1 MPSSVRQ
8 YWRDL
13 QGRTSLNFNWDAI
26 NHDSV
31 VAVTASEFNPDPND
45 PSHSPR
51 FVGDATITVE
61 NVSPHGPPFDGNHGV
76 TFVVNVDWGA
86 PLNVVTDITVLDA
99 PPVDIEYQ
107 KSILSFVMPT
117 QLQSQWCWAAT
128 SLGVAQYYD
137 PATTWTQCTIANSQL
152 SRSDCCGVG
161 AAGACNVGQVLDN
174 PLQIVGHLDRMVL
187 SVTAFADVATEVNS
201 GRPHCIR
208 ITWSGG
214 GAHFIAAIGYI
225 GSDPATGQFL
235 SVDDP
240 IWGPSDVAYPT
251 LQTSYRSTGKLGT
264 QLLHEGLGPLMAP
277 ELEEPPPEAHRVAS
291 DAVGWLGR
299 HGGLAAR
306 LPADVSVDDL
316 ELTKPHEELSLGLDD
331 LTAGRGLGAA
341 QPNGWHYLVAPGG
354 APLALAVTVT
364 SPGGETRF
372 TQLDYGP
379 FVKGTSD
386 ALATAA
392 ALPGTVASHERVLAV
407 PALGFVAAW
416 VDQPDGT
423 SLLVPVSPAPTGV
436 EAGRAYP
443 ADELLAVLRRLAAER
458 SAADGGVGA

>member
-61 NVSPHGPPFDGNHGV
+61 NISPHGPPFDGNHGV

-235 SVDDP
+235 LRRRPDLGTVGRRLPHLADQLPVDRQP
-240 IWGPSDVAYPT
+240 
-251 LQTSYRSTGKLGT
+251 GT

-277 ELEEPPPEAHRVAS
+277 ELKEPPPEAHRVAS

-331 LTAGRGLGAA
+331 LTAGRGLGRPSRTAGTTWSRRA
-341 QPNGWHYLVAPGG
+341 VHRSPWRSRSRAPAVRPASRSSTTDPSSR
-354 APLALAVTVT
+354 APPTRWPRRRRCPAPSRLTSGCSPYRRSDSSRPGST
-364 SPGGETRF
+364 SP
-372 TQLDYGP
+372 
-379 FVKGTSD
+379 
-386 ALATAA
+386 
-392 ALPGTVASHERVLAV
+392 TV
-407 PALGFVAAW
+407 
-416 VDQPDGT
+416 
-423 SLLVPVSPAPTGV
+423 
-436 EAGRAYP
+436 
-443 ADELLAVLRRLAAER
+443 RRSWCR
-458 SAADGGVGA
+458 